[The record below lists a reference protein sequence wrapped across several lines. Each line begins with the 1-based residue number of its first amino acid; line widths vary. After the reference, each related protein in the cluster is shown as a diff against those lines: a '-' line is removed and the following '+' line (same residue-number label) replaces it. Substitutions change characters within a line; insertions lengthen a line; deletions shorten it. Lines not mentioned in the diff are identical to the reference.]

1 MILCEQPYPEILDAI
16 AAELGGGSVELIFVR
31 GEEMR
36 QLNAQTRGIDKA
48 TDVLS
53 FPLDPAAFAGFG
65 GDLSKENSAHKNSG
79 DKILNDTNYASEN
92 SDTTKVARENI
103 SAVNSAGKNQNAA
116 NSASENSNIINSEDE
131 NSNAANS
138 ASKNFNT
145 ENSEGKSSD
154 DENLKNEN
162 FNGENFA
169 PVLLGSVVINL
180 DLVEMKAAQLGH
192 GRDDETA
199 LLFTHGLLHV
209 LGYDHES
216 DSGQMRAKECEIIE
230 KFRLPKSLI
239 VRTEENE
246 E

>member
-16 AAELGGGSVELIFVR
+16 AAELGGGNVELIFVR

-53 FPLDPAAFAGFG
+53 FPLDSAAFAGFG
-65 GDLSKENSAHKNSG
+65 EDLSEESSAHKNSD
-79 DKILNDTNYASEN
+79 DKILN
-92 SDTTKVARENI
+92 I
-103 SAVNSAGKNQNAA
+103 A
-116 NSASENSNIINSEDE
+116 NSASENTSV
-131 NSNAANS
+131 ANF
-138 ASKNFNT
+138 ASKNSNT
-145 ENSEGKSSD
+145 INSENSEGESSS

-162 FNGENFA
+162 FGDGNFA

-180 DLVEMKAAQLGH
+180 DLVELKAAQLGH
-192 GRDDETA
+192 GTDDETA
-199 LLFTHGLLHV
+199 LLFTHGMLHV
-209 LGYDHES
+209 LGFDHES
-216 DSGQMRAKECEIIE
+216 DDGQMRAKECEIIE

-239 VRTEENE
+239 VRTEGSE

>member
-1 MILCEQPYPEILDAI
+1 MILCEQSYPEILDAI

-36 QLNAQTRGIDKA
+36 QLNAQTRGIDKT

-65 GDLSKENSAHKNSG
+65 EDLSEENSAHENSG
-79 DKILNDTNYASEN
+79 AKIL
-92 SDTTKVARENI
+92 
-103 SAVNSAGKNQNAA
+103 NAA
-116 NSASENSNIINSEDE
+116 NSASENTG
-131 NSNAANS
+131 AANS
-138 ASKNFNT
+138 ASEKPNATNSASKNSNT
-145 ENSEGKSSD
+145 INSENSEGESSN

-162 FNGENFA
+162 FGSGNFTPA
-169 PVLLGSVVINL
+169 LLGSVVINL
-180 DLVEMKAAQLGH
+180 DLVELKAAQLGH

-216 DSGQMRAKECEIIE
+216 DDGQMRAKECEIIE

-239 VRTEENE
+239 VRTEGSE

>member
-31 GEEMR
+31 SEEMR

-65 GDLSKENSAHKNSG
+65 EDLSKENSAHENSG
-79 DKILNDTNYASEN
+79 AKILNT
-92 SDTTKVARENI
+92 
-103 SAVNSAGKNQNAA
+103 VNSASEKPNAA
-116 NSASENSNIINSEDE
+116 NSTSENSNTINS
-131 NSNAANS
+131 
-138 ASKNFNT
+138 
-145 ENSEGKSSD
+145 ENSEGESPG

-162 FNGENFA
+162 FGGGNFA
-169 PVLLGSVVINL
+169 PALLGSVVINL
-180 DLVEMKAAQLGH
+180 DLVELKAAQLGH

-199 LLFTHGLLHV
+199 LLFTHGMLHV
-209 LGYDHES
+209 LGFDHES
-216 DSGQMRAKECEIIE
+216 DDGQMRAKECEIIE

-239 VRTEENE
+239 VRTEGSE

>member
-31 GEEMR
+31 SEEMR

-65 GDLSKENSAHKNSG
+65 EDFSEESSAHENSG
-79 DKILNDTNYASEN
+79 DKNPDAANSGSEN
-92 SDTTKVARENI
+92 TS
-103 SAVNSAGKNQNAA
+103 AA
-116 NSASENSNIINSEDE
+116 NSASENSNTTNSEDE

-138 ASKNFNT
+138 TS
-145 ENSEGKSSD
+145 ENPN

-162 FNGENFA
+162 FGGGNFA
-169 PVLLGSVVINL
+169 PALLGSVVINL
-180 DLVEMKAAQLGH
+180 DLVELKAAQLGH

-199 LLFTHGLLHV
+199 LLFAHGMLHV

-216 DSGQMRAKECEIIE
+216 DDGQMRAKECEIIE
-230 KFRLPKSLI
+230 KFGLPKSLI
-239 VRTEENE
+239 VRTEGDE

>member
-1 MILCEQPYPEILDAI
+1 MILCEQSYPEILDAI

-65 GDLSKENSAHKNSG
+65 EDFSEENSANENSG
-79 DKILNDTNYASEN
+79 DKNLD
-92 SDTTKVARENI
+92 
-103 SAVNSAGKNQNAA
+103 AVNSAGENTGVANSASENTSAA
-116 NSASENSNIINSEDE
+116 NSASENSNTINS
-131 NSNAANS
+131 
-138 ASKNFNT
+138 
-145 ENSEGKSSD
+145 ENSEGESSG

-162 FNGENFA
+162 FGVGNFA
-169 PVLLGSVVINL
+169 PALLGSVVINL
-180 DLVEMKAAQLGH
+180 DLVELKAAQLGH

-216 DSGQMRAKECEIIE
+216 DDGQMRAKECEIIE

-239 VRTEENE
+239 VRTEGNE

>member
-16 AAELGGGSVELIFVR
+16 AAELGGGSIELIFVR

-65 GDLSKENSAHKNSG
+65 GDLSEENSAHENSG
-79 DKILNDTNYASEN
+79 AKILNDTNYTSEN
-92 SDTTKVARENI
+92 TS
-103 SAVNSAGKNQNAA
+103 
-116 NSASENSNIINSEDE
+116 
-131 NSNAANS
+131 AANS

-145 ENSEGKSSD
+145 INSENSEGENPN

-162 FNGENFA
+162 FGGENFA
-169 PVLLGSVVINL
+169 PALLGSVVINL
-180 DLVEMKAAQLGH
+180 DLVELKAAQLGH

-199 LLFTHGLLHV
+199 LLFTHGLLHM

-216 DSGQMRAKECEIIE
+216 DDGQMRAKECEIIE
-230 KFRLPKSLI
+230 KFHLPKSLI
-239 VRTEENE
+239 VRTEGSE

>member
-36 QLNAQTRGIDKA
+36 QLNAQTRGIDKT

-65 GDLSKENSAHKNSG
+65 EDLSKENSAHENSD
-79 DKILNDTNYASEN
+79 DKIL
-92 SDTTKVARENI
+92 
-103 SAVNSAGKNQNAA
+103 NAA
-116 NSASENSNIINSEDE
+116 NSASENTS
-131 NSNAANS
+131 AANS
-138 ASKNFNT
+138 ASKNSNT
-145 ENSEGKSSD
+145 INSENSEGESPNDK
-154 DENLKNEN
+154 NLKNEN
-162 FNGENFA
+162 FDGGNFA
-169 PVLLGSVVINL
+169 PALLGSVVINL
-180 DLVEMKAAQLGH
+180 DLVELKAAQLGH

-199 LLFTHGLLHV
+199 LLFTHGMLHV
-209 LGYDHES
+209 LGFDHES
-216 DSGQMRAKECEIIE
+216 DDGQMRAKECEIIE

-239 VRTEENE
+239 VRTEGSE

>member
-65 GDLSKENSAHKNSG
+65 GDLSKENSAHENSG
-79 DKILNDTNYASEN
+79 AKILNT
-92 SDTTKVARENI
+92 
-103 SAVNSAGKNQNAA
+103 A
-116 NSASENSNIINSEDE
+116 NSASENTVAGNST
-131 NSNAANS
+131 
-138 ASKNFNT
+138 SKNFNT
-145 ENSEGKSSD
+145 ENSESESSN

-162 FNGENFA
+162 FDDGNFVPA
-169 PVLLGSVVINL
+169 LLGSIVINL
-180 DLVEMKAAQLGH
+180 DLVELKAAQLGH
-192 GRDDETA
+192 GADDETA

-209 LGYDHES
+209 LGFDHES

-230 KFRLPKSLI
+230 KFCLPKSLI
-239 VRTEENE
+239 VRTDESEE
-246 E
+246 

>member
-65 GDLSKENSAHKNSG
+65 EDLSKENSAHENSG
-79 DKILNDTNYASEN
+79 AKIL
-92 SDTTKVARENI
+92 
-103 SAVNSAGKNQNAA
+103 NAA
-116 NSASENSNIINSEDE
+116 NSTSENSNTINS
-131 NSNAANS
+131 
-138 ASKNFNT
+138 
-145 ENSEGKSSD
+145 ENSEGESSGD
-154 DENLKNEN
+154 KNLKNEN
-162 FNGENFA
+162 FGSRNFA
-169 PVLLGSVVINL
+169 PALLGSVVINL
-180 DLVEMKAAQLGH
+180 DLVELKAAQLGH
-192 GRDDETA
+192 GKDDETA
-199 LLFTHGLLHV
+199 LLFTHGMLHV

-216 DSGQMRAKECEIIE
+216 DDGQMRAKECEIIK

-239 VRTEENE
+239 VRTEGSE

>member
-31 GEEMR
+31 SEEMR
-36 QLNAQTRGIDKA
+36 QLNAQTRGIDKT

-65 GDLSKENSAHKNSG
+65 EGLSKESSAHENSG
-79 DKILNDTNYASEN
+79 AKILNAANPASEN
-92 SDTTKVARENI
+92 TS
-103 SAVNSAGKNQNAA
+103 AA
-116 NSASENSNIINSEDE
+116 NSSSENSNTINSE
-131 NSNAANS
+131 NSQG
-138 ASKNFNT
+138 
-145 ENSEGKSSD
+145 ESSS

-162 FNGENFA
+162 FDGGNFA
-169 PVLLGSVVINL
+169 PMLLGSVVINL
-180 DLVEMKAAQLGH
+180 DLVELKAAQLGH

-209 LGYDHES
+209 LGFDHES
-216 DSGQMRAKECEIIE
+216 DDGQMRAKECEIIE

-239 VRTEENE
+239 VRTERSRE
-246 E
+246 

>member
-65 GDLSKENSAHKNSG
+65 GDLSEENSAHKNSG
-79 DKILNDTNYASEN
+79 S
-92 SDTTKVARENI
+92 
-103 SAVNSAGKNQNAA
+103 KNQNAA
-116 NSASENSNIINSEDE
+116 NSAGENTVTGNSAGKNPDAANYMCKNPNATNSACKNSN
-131 NSNAANS
+131 
-138 ASKNFNT
+138 
-145 ENSEGKSSD
+145 
-154 DENLKNEN
+154 DENLNNEN
-162 FNGENFA
+162 FDGENFA
-169 PVLLGSVVINL
+169 PALLGSVVINL
-180 DLVEMKAAQLGH
+180 DLVELKAAQLGH
-192 GRDDETA
+192 GADDETA
-199 LLFTHGLLHV
+199 LLFTHGMLHV
-209 LGYDHES
+209 LGFDHES
-216 DSGQMRAKECEIIE
+216 DGGQMRAKECEIIE

-239 VRTEENE
+239 VRTEGSE

>member
-36 QLNAQTRGIDKA
+36 QLNAQTRGIDKT

-65 GDLSKENSAHKNSG
+65 EDSSEENSAHENSG
-79 DKILNDTNYASEN
+79 DKILN
-92 SDTTKVARENI
+92 
-103 SAVNSAGKNQNAA
+103 AA
-116 NSASENSNIINSEDE
+116 NSASEKP
-131 NSNAANS
+131 NATNS
-138 ASKNFNT
+138 ASKNSNT
-145 ENSEGKSSD
+145 INSENSEDESSGD
-154 DENLKNEN
+154 KNLKNEN
-162 FNGENFA
+162 FDGGNFA

-180 DLVEMKAAQLGH
+180 DLVELKAAQLGH

-199 LLFTHGLLHV
+199 LLFTHGMLHV

-216 DSGQMRAKECEIIE
+216 DDGQMRAKECEIIE
-230 KFRLPKSLI
+230 KFCLPKSLI
-239 VRTEENE
+239 VRTEGSE

>member
-16 AAELGGGSVELIFVR
+16 AAELGDGSVELIFVR
-31 GEEMR
+31 SEEMR

-65 GDLSKENSAHKNSG
+65 GDLSEKNSAHKNNG

-92 SDTTKVARENI
+92 TDT
-103 SAVNSAGKNQNAA
+103 A
-116 NSASENSNIINSEDE
+116 NSTSENSNTINS
-131 NSNAANS
+131 
-138 ASKNFNT
+138 
-145 ENSEGKSSD
+145 ENSEGESSD
-154 DENLKNEN
+154 DENLKSEN
-162 FNGENFA
+162 FDGENFA
-169 PVLLGSVVINL
+169 TALLGSVVINL
-180 DLVEMKAAQLGH
+180 DLVELKAAQLGH

-199 LLFTHGLLHV
+199 LLFTHGMLHV
-209 LGYDHES
+209 LGFDHES
-216 DSGQMRAKECEIIE
+216 DDGQMRAKECEIIE

>member
-65 GDLSKENSAHKNSG
+65 GDLSKENSAH
-79 DKILNDTNYASEN
+79 EN
-92 SDTTKVARENI
+92 SDAKI
-103 SAVNSAGKNQNAA
+103 LNAA
-116 NSASENSNIINSEDE
+116 NSASENFNTINSEDE
-131 NSNAANS
+131 
-138 ASKNFNT
+138 
-145 ENSEGKSSD
+145 SSG
-154 DENLKNEN
+154 DENLKNKN
-162 FNGENFA
+162 FDGENFA

-180 DLVEMKAAQLGH
+180 DLVELKAAQLGH

-239 VRTEENE
+239 VRTEGNE

>member
-16 AAELGGGSVELIFVR
+16 AAELGGGSVELIFMR

-65 GDLSKENSAHKNSG
+65 GNLSEENSAHENSG

-92 SDTTKVARENI
+92 TS
-103 SAVNSAGKNQNAA
+103 AA
-116 NSASENSNIINSEDE
+116 NSASENFNTINSE
-131 NSNAANS
+131 
-138 ASKNFNT
+138 
-145 ENSEGKSSD
+145 NSESESPG

-162 FNGENFA
+162 FDGGNFA
-169 PVLLGSVVINL
+169 PMLLGSVVINL
-180 DLVEMKAAQLGH
+180 DLVELKAAQLGH

-199 LLFTHGLLHV
+199 LLFTHGMLHV

-216 DSGQMRAKECEIIE
+216 DDGQMRAKECEIIE

-239 VRTEENE
+239 VRTDESEE
-246 E
+246 

>member
-65 GDLSKENSAHKNSG
+65 EDFSEENSAHKNSG
-79 DKILNDTNYASEN
+79 DE
-92 SDTTKVARENI
+92 
-103 SAVNSAGKNQNAA
+103 NQNAV
-116 NSASENSNIINSEDE
+116 
-131 NSNAANS
+131 NS
-138 ASKNFNT
+138 ASKNPNT
-145 ENSEGKSSD
+145 TNSACENSN

-162 FNGENFA
+162 FGGGNFA
-169 PVLLGSVVINL
+169 PTLLGSVVINL
-180 DLVEMKAAQLGH
+180 DLVELKAAQLGH

-199 LLFTHGLLHV
+199 LLFTHGMLHV

-216 DSGQMRAKECEIIE
+216 DDGQMRAKECEILE

>member
-16 AAELGGGSVELIFVR
+16 TAELGGGNIELIFVR

-65 GDLSKENSAHKNSG
+65 KDLSEENSAHENSG
-79 DKILNDTNYASEN
+79 GKNPYTTNSASEN
-92 SDTTKVARENI
+92 SDT
-103 SAVNSAGKNQNAA
+103 A
-116 NSASENSNIINSEDE
+116 NSASENSNTINTKNSENE
-131 NSNAANS
+131 NPN
-138 ASKNFNT
+138 
-145 ENSEGKSSD
+145 
-154 DENLKNEN
+154 DENLKSEN
-162 FNGENFA
+162 FGGENFA
-169 PVLLGSVVINL
+169 PALLGSVVINL
-180 DLVEMKAAQLGH
+180 DLVELKAAQLGH

-216 DSGQMRAKECEIIE
+216 DDGQMRAKECEIIE

>member
-16 AAELGGGSVELIFVR
+16 AAELGYGSIELIFVR
-31 GEEMR
+31 SEEMR

-65 GDLSKENSAHKNSG
+65 GDLSEESSAHENND
-79 DKILNDTNYASEN
+79 DKILNT
-92 SDTTKVARENI
+92 
-103 SAVNSAGKNQNAA
+103 VNSASGKPNAA
-116 NSASENSNIINSEDE
+116 NSASENFNTINS
-131 NSNAANS
+131 
-138 ASKNFNT
+138 K
-145 ENSEGKSSD
+145 NSEGESSSD
-154 DENLKNEN
+154 KNFKNEN
-162 FNGENFA
+162 FGGGNFA
-169 PVLLGSVVINL
+169 PALLGSVVINL
-180 DLVEMKAAQLGH
+180 DLVELKAAQLGH

-209 LGYDHES
+209 LGFDHES
-216 DSGQMRAKECEIIE
+216 DDGQMRAKECEIIE

-239 VRTEENE
+239 VRTEGSE

>member
-36 QLNAQTRGIDKA
+36 QLNAQTRGINKA

-79 DKILNDTNYASEN
+79 AKILNDTNSAS
-92 SDTTKVARENI
+92 
-103 SAVNSAGKNQNAA
+103 KNTDVA
-116 NSASENSNIINSEDE
+116 NSASENSNTINS
-131 NSNAANS
+131 
-138 ASKNFNT
+138 
-145 ENSEGKSSD
+145 ENSEGESSD
-154 DENLKNEN
+154 DENLKNKN
-162 FNGENFA
+162 FGGENFA

-180 DLVEMKAAQLGH
+180 DLVELKAAQLGH

-199 LLFTHGLLHV
+199 LLFTHGMLHV

-216 DSGQMRAKECEIIE
+216 DDGQMRAKECEIIE

-239 VRTEENE
+239 VRTEGNE
-246 E
+246 G

>member
-65 GDLSKENSAHKNSG
+65 ENWSEENSAHENSG
-79 DKILNDTNYASEN
+79 AKILNAANSAGEN
-92 SDTTKVARENI
+92 SDIAKAARENI
-103 SAVNSAGKNQNAA
+103 SAVNSE
-116 NSASENSNIINSEDE
+116 SENP
-131 NSNAANS
+131 
-138 ASKNFNT
+138 K
-145 ENSEGKSSD
+145 

-162 FNGENFA
+162 FGGENFA

-180 DLVEMKAAQLGH
+180 DLVELKAAQLGH
-192 GRDDETA
+192 GTDDETA

-209 LGYDHES
+209 LGFDHES

-239 VRTEENE
+239 VRTEGSE

>member
-1 MILCEQPYPEILDAI
+1 MILCKQPYPEILDAI

-36 QLNAQTRGIDKA
+36 QLNAQTRGINKA

-65 GDLSKENSAHKNSG
+65 GNLSEENSAHENSG

-92 SDTTKVARENI
+92 TDT
-103 SAVNSAGKNQNAA
+103 A
-116 NSASENSNIINSEDE
+116 NSASE
-131 NSNAANS
+131 
-138 ASKNFNT
+138 NFNT

-180 DLVEMKAAQLGH
+180 DLVELKAAQLGH

-209 LGYDHES
+209 LGFDHES
-216 DSGQMRAKECEIIE
+216 DDGQMRAKECEIIE

-239 VRTEENE
+239 VRTEGSE

>member
-31 GEEMR
+31 SEEMR
-36 QLNAQTRGIDKA
+36 QLNAQTRGIDKT

-79 DKILNDTNYASEN
+79 DKILNTVNSASEN
-92 SDTTKVARENI
+92 TS
-103 SAVNSAGKNQNAA
+103 AA

-145 ENSEGKSSD
+145 ENSACKNSS

-162 FNGENFA
+162 FDGENFA
-169 PVLLGSVVINL
+169 PALLGSVVINL
-180 DLVEMKAAQLGH
+180 DLVELKAAQLGH
-192 GRDDETA
+192 GTDDETA
-199 LLFTHGLLHV
+199 LLFTHGMLHV

-216 DSGQMRAKECEIIE
+216 DDGQMRAKECEIIE

>member
-31 GEEMR
+31 GKEMR
-36 QLNAQTRGIDKA
+36 QLNAQTRGIDKT

-65 GDLSKENSAHKNSG
+65 EDFSEENSANENSG
-79 DKILNDTNYASEN
+79 DKNPY
-92 SDTTKVARENI
+92 
-103 SAVNSAGKNQNAA
+103 AA
-116 NSASENSNIINSEDE
+116 NSASENTG
-131 NSNAANS
+131 AANS
-138 ASKNFNT
+138 ASKNSNT
-145 ENSEGKSSD
+145 INSENSEGESPNDK
-154 DENLKNEN
+154 NLKNEN
-162 FNGENFA
+162 FDGGNFIPA
-169 PVLLGSVVINL
+169 LLGSVVINL
-180 DLVEMKAAQLGH
+180 DLVELKAAQLGH

-216 DSGQMRAKECEIIE
+216 DDGQMRAKECEIIE

-239 VRTEENE
+239 VRTEGSE

>member
-65 GDLSKENSAHKNSG
+65 GDLSEENSAHKNSG
-79 DKILNDTNYASEN
+79 AKILNT
-92 SDTTKVARENI
+92 
-103 SAVNSAGKNQNAA
+103 VNSASGNISAA
-116 NSASENSNIINSEDE
+116 NSASENF
-131 NSNAANS
+131 NAANS
-138 ASKNFNT
+138 AN
-145 ENSEGKSSD
+145 ENPSNED
-154 DENLKNEN
+154 LKNEN
-162 FNGENFA
+162 FGGENFA
-169 PVLLGSVVINL
+169 PALLGSVVINL
-180 DLVEMKAAQLGH
+180 DLVELKAAQLGH

-199 LLFTHGLLHV
+199 LLFTHGMLHV
-209 LGYDHES
+209 LGFDHES

-230 KFRLPKSLI
+230 KFCLPKSLI
-239 VRTEENE
+239 VRTEGSEG
-246 E
+246 

>member
-36 QLNAQTRGIDKA
+36 QLNAQTRGIDKT

-65 GDLSKENSAHKNSG
+65 EDLSEESSAHENSG
-79 DKILNDTNYASEN
+79 GKIL
-92 SDTTKVARENI
+92 
-103 SAVNSAGKNQNAA
+103 NAA
-116 NSASENSNIINSEDE
+116 NSASENTDAANSVSENFNTINSENE
-131 NSNAANS
+131 NSNATNS
-138 ASKNFNT
+138 ASENFNT
-145 ENSEGKSSD
+145 INSENSEGESSSD
-154 DENLKNEN
+154 EN
-162 FNGENFA
+162 FGGGNFA
-169 PVLLGSVVINL
+169 PALLGSVVINL
-180 DLVEMKAAQLGH
+180 DLVELKAAQLGH

-209 LGYDHES
+209 LGFDHES

-239 VRTEENE
+239 VRTEGSE

>member
-53 FPLDPAAFAGFG
+53 FPLDPAAFVGFG
-65 GDLSKENSAHKNSG
+65 GDLSEENSAHENSG
-79 DKILNDTNYASEN
+79 DKILNTANSASEN
-92 SDTTKVARENI
+92 I
-103 SAVNSAGKNQNAA
+103 SAA
-116 NSASENSNIINSEDE
+116 NSASENSNAINS
-131 NSNAANS
+131 
-138 ASKNFNT
+138 K
-145 ENSEGKSSD
+145 NSEGESSD
-154 DENLKNEN
+154 DENLNNEN
-162 FNGENFA
+162 FGGENFA

-180 DLVEMKAAQLGH
+180 DLVELKAAQLGH
-192 GRDDETA
+192 GTDGETA

-239 VRTEENE
+239 VRTDESEE
-246 E
+246 

>member
-31 GEEMR
+31 SEEMR

-65 GDLSKENSAHKNSG
+65 GDLSEENSAHKNSG
-79 DKILNDTNYASEN
+79 DKNQN
-92 SDTTKVARENI
+92 
-103 SAVNSAGKNQNAA
+103 AVNSASENTGAA
-116 NSASENSNIINSEDE
+116 NSASENSNTINSEGE
-131 NSNAANS
+131 NSNTTNS
-138 ASKNFNT
+138 AC
-145 ENSEGKSSD
+145 ENSS

-162 FNGENFA
+162 FEGENFA

-180 DLVEMKAAQLGH
+180 DLVELKAAQLGH

-209 LGYDHES
+209 LGFDHES
-216 DSGQMRAKECEIIE
+216 DDGQMRAKECEIIE
-230 KFRLPKSLI
+230 KFCLPKSLI
-239 VRTEENE
+239 VRTEGSE

>member
-16 AAELGGGSVELIFVR
+16 AAELGGGSVELIFMR

-36 QLNAQTRGIDKA
+36 RLNAQTRGINKA

-65 GDLSKENSAHKNSG
+65 EDLSKENSAHENSG
-79 DKILNDTNYASEN
+79 AKILNAANPASEN
-92 SDTTKVARENI
+92 TS
-103 SAVNSAGKNQNAA
+103 AA
-116 NSASENSNIINSEDE
+116 NSASENSNTTNSEDE

-138 ASKNFNT
+138 TS
-145 ENSEGKSSD
+145 ENPS

-162 FNGENFA
+162 FGGGNFA
-169 PVLLGSVVINL
+169 PALLGSVVINL
-180 DLVEMKAAQLGH
+180 DLVELKAAQLGH

-199 LLFTHGLLHV
+199 LLFTHGMLHV

-216 DSGQMRAKECEIIE
+216 DDGQMRAKECEIIE

-239 VRTEENE
+239 VRTEGNE

>member
-16 AAELGGGSVELIFVR
+16 AAELGGGSVELIFMR

-65 GDLSKENSAHKNSG
+65 GNLSEENSAHENSG
-79 DKILNDTNYASEN
+79 DKILNDTNYANEN
-92 SDTTKVARENI
+92 TS
-103 SAVNSAGKNQNAA
+103 AA
-116 NSASENSNIINSEDE
+116 NSASENFNTINS
-131 NSNAANS
+131 
-138 ASKNFNT
+138 
-145 ENSEGKSSD
+145 ENSEGESSD
-154 DENLKNEN
+154 DENLKSEN
-162 FNGENFA
+162 FDGGNFA

-192 GRDDETA
+192 GTDDETA

-209 LGYDHES
+209 LGFDHES
-216 DSGQMRAKECEIIE
+216 DDGQMRVKECEIIE

-239 VRTEENE
+239 VRAEGSEE
-246 E
+246 

>member
-65 GDLSKENSAHKNSG
+65 GDLSKENSSHENSG
-79 DKILNDTNYASEN
+79 DKNPY
-92 SDTTKVARENI
+92 
-103 SAVNSAGKNQNAA
+103 AA
-116 NSASENSNIINSEDE
+116 NSVSENTSAANPASENSNTINS
-131 NSNAANS
+131 
-138 ASKNFNT
+138 
-145 ENSEGKSSD
+145 ENSEGESPG

-162 FNGENFA
+162 FDGRNFA
-169 PVLLGSVVINL
+169 HAPLGSVVINL
-180 DLVEMKAAQLGH
+180 DLVELKATQLGH
-192 GRDDETA
+192 GTDDETA

-216 DSGQMRAKECEIIE
+216 DDGQMRAKECEIIE

-239 VRTEENE
+239 VRTEGSEK
-246 E
+246 

>member
-31 GEEMR
+31 SEEMR

-65 GDLSKENSAHKNSG
+65 GDLSEENSAHENSG
-79 DKILNDTNYASEN
+79 DKILNDTNSAGEN
-92 SDTTKVARENI
+92 SDTTKAARENI
-103 SAVNSAGKNQNAA
+103 SAVNSAGKNQNAV
-116 NSASENSNIINSEDE
+116 
-131 NSNAANS
+131 NS
-138 ASKNFNT
+138 ASKNPSN
-145 ENSEGKSSD
+145 G
-154 DENLKNEN
+154 NLKNKN

-169 PVLLGSVVINL
+169 PALLGSVVINL
-180 DLVEMKAAQLGH
+180 DLVELKAAQLGH
-192 GRDDETA
+192 GADDETA

-216 DSGQMRAKECEIIE
+216 DSGQMRAKECKIIE

-239 VRTEENE
+239 VRTEGSE

>member
-1 MILCEQPYPEILDAI
+1 MILCEQSYPEILDAI

-31 GEEMR
+31 SEEMR
-36 QLNAQTRGIDKA
+36 QLNPQTRGIDKA

-65 GDLSKENSAHKNSG
+65 EDLSEENSAHENSG
-79 DKILNDTNYASEN
+79 AKIL
-92 SDTTKVARENI
+92 
-103 SAVNSAGKNQNAA
+103 NAA
-116 NSASENSNIINSEDE
+116 NSASENTG
-131 NSNAANS
+131 AANS
-138 ASKNFNT
+138 ASEKPNATNSASKNSNT
-145 ENSEGKSSD
+145 INSENSEGESSN

-162 FNGENFA
+162 FGSGNFTPA
-169 PVLLGSVVINL
+169 LLGSVVINL
-180 DLVEMKAAQLGH
+180 DLVELKAAQLGH

-216 DSGQMRAKECEIIE
+216 DDGQMRAKECEIIE

-239 VRTEENE
+239 VRTEGSE